1 MRMNNTEN
9 TKKEP
14 LIRVSH
20 LKQYFP
26 IRTGLFETTPLKAVD
41 DISFCVNEGWVE
53 NLNVFLQACLQS
65 SHHLLLK

>member
-26 IRTGLFETTPLKAVD
+26 ISMGFFKTMPLKAVD
-41 DISFCVNEGWVE
+41 DISFDIEEGETLGW
-53 NLNVFLQACLQS
+53 
-65 SHHLLLK
+65 